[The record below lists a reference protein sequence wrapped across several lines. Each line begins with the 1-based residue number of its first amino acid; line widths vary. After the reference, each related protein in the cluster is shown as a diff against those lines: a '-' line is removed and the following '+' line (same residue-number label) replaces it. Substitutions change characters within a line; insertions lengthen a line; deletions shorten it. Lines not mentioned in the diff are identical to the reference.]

1 MSQQLTLNVKVTLR
15 DGTLLEVVEQIV
27 KENNLD
33 KDKVSFEID
42 DMVLIIEEDGEYVTE
57 IDLVEY
63 MDIKIGK

>member
-57 IDLVEY
+57 IDLIEY
-63 MDIKIGK
+63 INIDKC

>member
-42 DMVLIIEEDGEYVTE
+42 DMVLIIEEDGDYVTE
-57 IDLVEY
+57 IDLIEY
-63 MDIKIGK
+63 INIDIGK

>member
-1 MSQQLTLNVKVTLR
+1 MSQQLTLNVKVALR
-15 DGTLLEVVEQIV
+15 DGILLEVVEQIV

-57 IDLVEY
+57 IDLIEY
-63 MDIKIGK
+63 INIDIGK